1 MRKYLLVAAAC
12 LAFGAV
18 DLSAPVQAQD
28 TTKKA
33 MTPQRQKM
41 KDCNAKW
48 KDEKAQKNV
57 SGKAAYRDF
66 IKGCLK
72 G

>member
-18 DLSAPVQAQD
+18 DLAVPAQAQD
-28 TTKKA
+28 TGTKA
-33 MTPQRQKM
+33 LTPQRQKM
-41 KDCNAKW
+41 KDCAVKW
-48 KDEKAQKNV
+48 KEEKAEKHV

-66 IKGCLK
+66 MKGCLK

>member
-18 DLSAPVQAQD
+18 DLTVPTQAQD
-28 TTKKA
+28 TGAKA

-41 KDCNAKW
+41 KDCAVKW
-48 KDEKAQKNV
+48 KAEKAEKHV
-57 SGKAAYRDF
+57 SGRAAYRGF
-66 IKGCLK
+66 MKECLK

>member
-18 DLSAPVQAQD
+18 DVSAPVHAQD
-28 TTKKA
+28 TGKKA
-33 MTPQRQKM
+33 LTPQRQKM
-41 KDCNAKW
+41 KDCAVKW
-48 KDEKAQKNV
+48 KAEKAEKHV

-66 IKGCLK
+66 MKECLK

>member
-12 LAFGAV
+12 VALGALAMPI
-18 DLSAPVQAQD
+18 PVEAQD
-28 TTKKA
+28 SGGKA
-33 MTPQRQKM
+33 VSPQRQKM
-41 KDCNAKW
+41 KDCAAKW

-57 SGKAAYRDF
+57 SGRAAYRAYM
-66 IKGCLK
+66 KECLK